1 MDQDIFRRTYQ
12 EMNECFCAYEKGLLT
27 NHCDCSQAE
36 RFCIAEREGVHC
48 LSEAAQTQC
57 LALLELLRQQA
68 RFALKNT
75 LERTTIPHAKAMK
88 VQVGGLRALKVALDP
103 QAPLP
108 AVIDDVSA
116 TIEAAKARF
125 GRLQDLPFQIVIQQI
140 AAFEGRKRSWRRRS
154 RE

>member
-12 EMNECFCAYEKGLLT
+12 EVNECFCAYEKSILT
-27 NHCDCSQAE
+27 NYCDCSQAE
-36 RFCIAEREGVHC
+36 RFCIAEREGVSC
-48 LSEAAQTQC
+48 RSAAAQAQC

-68 RFALKNT
+68 RFTLKNT

-88 VQVGGLRALKVALDP
+88 VQVGGLRGLKMALNP

-108 AVIDDVSA
+108 VAIDDIYS

-125 GRLQDLPFQIVIQQI
+125 GHLRDLPFQIIIQQI
-140 AAFEGRKRSWRRRS
+140 AAFEGRKRSRRRRS